1 MFETIF
7 AFIFGAF
14 SYIIII
20 LIPYIDSVNILLKI
34 TKFFSIQK
42 PRGYRNYYSLRQ
54 SAEYK
59 NHVKKWKKRKIL
71 LLDVYFVIFIIINIF
86 LSSDWLSMVISFI
99 VTLIIMAMKSNKEH
113 FELQEIEKKIIE
125 SNIT

>member
-14 SYIIII
+14 SYIIIV

-34 TKFFSIQK
+34 TKFFSVQK
-42 PRGYRNYYSLRQ
+42 SRGYLNYYSLRQ

-71 LLDVYFVIFIIINIF
+71 LLGVYFVIFIIINIF
-86 LSSDWLSMVISFI
+86 LSSDWFSMIISFI
-99 VTLIIMAMKSNKEH
+99 ITLIIMAIKSNKEQV
-113 FELQEIEKKIIE
+113 ELQEIEKKIIE